1 MWLNKIDNNMDISL
15 QKINTSQNNQDYSG
29 TTLYLHNP
37 NYKNHTKNTS

>member
-29 TTLYLHNP
+29 TTLYLQYP